1 MLPALLGKKIGM
13 TQVYDDE
20 GNLHPV
26 TVVEA
31 GPCDVLQVKTAE
43 TDGYN
48 AVQLG
53 FEDVKPHRASKP
65 AIGHAAKAGTKPK
78 KFIREVR
85 LLAVPEDIKP
95 GQSVTV
101 ELFEGVRTVDVIG
114 TTKGKGFAG
123 VMKRHGFKGQ
133 PASHGVERK
142 HRSPGSIAAHAS
154 NPGKSGR
161 IRKGKRMA
169 GHMGHARSTTR
180 NLKLIRLDKENNLLL
195 VQGALPG
202 ANGGYLFI
210 RASRSAKQ
218 EKEASG

>member
-31 GPCDVLQVKTAE
+31 GPCDVLQVKTVE

-65 AIGHAAKAGTKPK
+65 AIGHAAKAGAKPK

-85 LLAVPEDIKP
+85 LPAVPEDIKP

-123 VMKRHGFKGQ
+123 VMKRHGFKGM

-142 HRSPGSIAAHAS
+142 HRSPGSIAGHAS

-161 IRKGKRMA
+161 IKKGKRMA
-169 GHMGHARSTTR
+169 GHMGHVGSTTR

-195 VQGALPG
+195 VKGAKPG